1 MMRYSV
7 TVLARS
13 LVADRG
19 GRLLVPE
26 PRHVATLR
34 EARAW
39 LDRMSL
45 TWIDALLPSE
55 SSVVGLIVDDDGRP
69 ACSVEYPRDGS
80 APIDL
85 DRDELREMRRT
96 A

>member
-26 PRHVATLR
+26 PRPVSTLR
-34 EARAW
+34 AARSW
-39 LDRMSL
+39 LDLNQL
-45 TWIDALLPSE
+45 TWIGALLPTEASF
-55 SSVVGLIVDDDGRP
+55 VGLIVDDDGRP
-69 ACSVEYPRDGS
+69 AASIEYPRDGS
-80 APIDL
+80 EPIDL